1 MHFIVEFLRR
11 LHRVVITCATL
22 SQPTGLIFSVIFGSC
37 CRKLGIHLSAPA
49 FHTTALVYSLPS
61 LLIKKRLIQFLPAC
75 STSTFSLIIFH
86 HTGFYSDWKPTLPQ
100 LLSRT
105 PPSRS
110 VLLFSASR
118 SLLSYTASGTRPR
131 ITAKPHCARALSR
144 QPCAASMFG
153 WLVRPNFRVKG
164 LRSSNSH
171 DICCDPPTRA
181 AAGFWRALSVL
192 LVAGTT
198 ALSGT
203 AGLSSMTSA
212 LENYINRT
220 VAVITSDGRMI
231 VGTLKG
237 FDQTINLILDESHER
252 VFSSSQGVEQV
263 VLGLYIVRGDNVAV
277 IGEIDEETDSALDL
291 GNIRAEPLNSV
302 AH

>member
-1 MHFIVEFLRR
+1 MLFTVVFSRDKTRSPTFRNLPPSFRLLHAFVTPVWLAGFSPSLTGSLRR
-11 LHRVVITCATL
+11 CN
-22 SQPTGLIFSVIFGSC
+22 
-37 CRKLGIHLSAPA
+37 
-49 FHTTALVYSLPS
+49 
-61 LLIKKRLIQFLPAC
+61 
-75 STSTFSLIIFH
+75 
-86 HTGFYSDWKPTLPQ
+86 
-100 LLSRT
+100 SR
-105 PPSRS
+105 
-110 VLLFSASR
+110 
-118 SLLSYTASGTRPR
+118 
-131 ITAKPHCARALSR
+131 
-144 QPCAASMFG
+144 
-153 WLVRPNFRVKG
+153 
-164 LRSSNSH
+164 
-171 DICCDPPTRA
+171 DICCRQWAGA
-181 AAGFWRALSVL
+181 AAGSWRAFLAAIGASVPVL
-192 LVAGTT
+192 FR
-198 ALSGT
+198 T
-203 AGLSSMTSA
+203 AGQSIMTSA